1 MALLSVDKVGDD
13 ALAVEIYEPSKAD
26 ESNQISQP
34 STDNLSNSLPG
45 GDLLFVTW
53 IAFGEYG
60 DGGLKAH
67 NFHRVDM
74 R

>member
-1 MALLSVDKVGDD
+1 MAGLLVDEHGDD
-13 ALAVEIYEPSKAD
+13 ALAVEIYEPSRVD
-26 ESNQISQP
+26 ESLQISQP
-34 STDNLSNSLPG
+34 SADNLSSSLPG

-53 IAFGEYG
+53 IAFGDYG